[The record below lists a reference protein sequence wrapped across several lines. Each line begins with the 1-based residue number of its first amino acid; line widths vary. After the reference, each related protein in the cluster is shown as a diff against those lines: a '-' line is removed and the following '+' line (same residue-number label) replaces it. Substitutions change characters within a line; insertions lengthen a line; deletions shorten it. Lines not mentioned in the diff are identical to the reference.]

1 MESVSIKNRRTANVI
16 IGIILLFLI
25 GILPV
30 WADGNIEVIL
40 RNFHDV
46 RTFHGDFKHSPIV
59 EVGIPASEHIL
70 IVKNC
75 DCLDN
80 ATDKKG
86 REFYFYMVDQANGL
100 KALITATELDAVDK
114 LDDKTREFLE
124 VVKNEILKDGGI
136 EVLIKKFSKPIQ
148 GVSTLKRN
156 KSMLQSIGKATNLN
170 S

>member
-1 MESVSIKNRRTANVI
+1 MESFSIKNRRTANVI

-46 RTFHGDFKHSPIV
+46 KTFQGDFKHSPIV

-100 KALITATELDAVDK
+100 KALITATKLDAVDK

>member
-1 MESVSIKNRRTANVI
+1 MESMCRNNRRAASVI

-25 GILPV
+25 GILPG

-46 RTFHGDFKHSPIV
+46 KTFQGDFKPSRIV

-80 ATDKKG
+80 AVDKKG
-86 REFYFYMVDQANGL
+86 RKFYFYMVDQANGL
-100 KALITATELDAVDK
+100 KALITVTELDAVDK

-148 GVSTLKRN
+148 GISTLKRN
-156 KSMLQSIGKATNLN
+156 KSMFQGIGKATNFN

>member
-1 MESVSIKNRRTANVI
+1 MENVSIKNRRTANVI

-30 WADGNIEVIL
+30 WADENIEVIL
-40 RNFHDV
+40 NNFHNV
-46 RTFHGDFKHSPIV
+46 KTFQGDFKPSPIV

-80 ATDKKG
+80 AVDKKG

-100 KALITATELDAVDK
+100 KALITATELNAVVK
-114 LDDKTREFLE
+114 VDDKTREFLE
-124 VVKNEILKDGGI
+124 VVKKEIKKDGGI
-136 EVLIKKFSKPIQ
+136 EALIKKFSKPRQ
-148 GVSTLKRN
+148 RLG
-156 KSMLQSIGKATNLN
+156 LN
-170 S
+170 T

>member
-1 MESVSIKNRRTANVI
+1 MESMCRNNRRAASVI

-30 WADGNIEVIL
+30 WADENIEVIL

-46 RTFHGDFKHSPIV
+46 KTFQGDFKPSPIV

-70 IVKNC
+70 IVKKC

-80 ATDKKG
+80 AVDKKG
-86 REFYFYMVDQANGL
+86 REFYFYMVDQANGM

-136 EVLIKKFSKPIQ
+136 EVLIKKFNKPIQ
-148 GVSTLKRN
+148 SASTLKRK
-156 KSMLQSIGKATNLN
+156 KSMLQSIGKAPNLN